1 MTAHID
7 IHANGESVGVEYRPM
22 ENGYGKFVVVDVVV
36 GDTTVKYFLHDIE
49 SVDKLA
55 DAFTALAM
63 DLRVNEG
70 WTQKENKS

>member
-1 MTAHID
+1 MSANIH
-7 IHANGESVGVEYRPM
+7 IHANGESVDIAYRPM
-22 ENGYGKFVVVDVVV
+22 ENGHGKFAVVDVVV
-36 GDTTVKYFLHDIE
+36 GDTTVKYFLDDIE